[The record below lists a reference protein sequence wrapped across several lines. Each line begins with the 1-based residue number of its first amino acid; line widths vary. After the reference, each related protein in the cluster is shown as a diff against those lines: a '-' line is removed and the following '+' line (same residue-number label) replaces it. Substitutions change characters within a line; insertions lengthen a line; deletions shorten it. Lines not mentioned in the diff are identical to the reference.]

1 MPILEVKGLKKN
13 FGGTEVLKGIDFD
26 LQKGEVLVIIGSS
39 GSGKTT
45 LLRCLNF
52 LETADS
58 GQISVNGEVLFDG
71 AAQKRETHADVRK
84 KRLHFGLVFQ
94 QFNLFPHYNAL
105 TNIKLASTLLAK
117 EKLRAEYRAID
128 AEAKS
133 EERKAA
139 NAQLKRAYLDAVAE
153 AANVGLTKEELQAEK
168 ARLKAR

>member
-128 AEAKS
+128 AEANTAQSTRRQRAK
-133 EERKAA
+133 
-139 NAQLKRAYLDAVAE
+139 NARPQTR
-153 AANVGLTKEELQAEK
+153 N
-168 ARLKAR
+168 